1 MMLREVMTANVRTIE
16 SAASIRQAAMMM
28 RDIDVGMLPV
38 LDAGKLVG
46 TLTDRDITVRATAE
60 SRDPE
65 GTPVSEI
72 MTRDVVS
79 AYEDEDASNA
89 VSTMEQKQVRRLLV
103 LDHAD
108 NCVGVVSLGDV
119 ALRSDEPEMAEELL
133 EEVSR
138 PSA

>member
-46 TLTDRDITVRATAE
+46 TLTDRDITVRATEE

-79 AYEDEDASNA
+79 AYEDEDASTA

-119 ALRSDEPEMAEELL
+119 ALRSGEPELAEELL

>member
-38 LDAGKLVG
+38 IDAGKLVG

-60 SRDPE
+60 ARDPE

-79 AYEDEDASNA
+79 AYEDEETSAA
-89 VSTMEQKQVRRLLV
+89 VSAMEQKQVRRLLV

-108 NCVGVVSLGDV
+108 NCVGVVSLGDL
-119 ALRSDEPEMAEELL
+119 ALRGGEPEMSEELL